1 MEPKCSRSTGGGVGS
16 GAGSSGS
23 GSSGSVLRSL
33 STCGR
38 DGRGEGA
45 VMSRSAMQ
53 AFEDGFLA
61 SGNRQK
67 VVGGQSSKRV
77 EQEARRGPGGSS
89 ESCRWA
95 GGSGQSDVDSAH
107 DDV

>member
-1 MEPKCSRSTGGGVGS
+1 
-16 GAGSSGS
+16 
-23 GSSGSVLRSL
+23 
-33 STCGR
+33 
-38 DGRGEGA
+38 
-45 VMSRSAMQ
+45 MSRSAMQ

-61 SGNRQK
+61 SGNGQK